1 MREQSSLGCSLQSM
15 IDPKRIGSVDSNM
28 IELTSSQIDAT
39 ERAIKSVNRGNKLFR
54 IGGYAGVG
62 KTTLAKSIISEID
75 GAAVCAFTGKAASV
89 LRSKGIP
96 SAATIHSTIYRYDE
110 ARDQFQLKAPREL
123 HDIRYF
129 LLDEASMVATEQ
141 WEDLQTFRKPIIAI
155 GDPGQLEP
163 VGDDPRLMHNPDVVL
178 TEIHR
183 QDADSAI
190 IQFATH
196 IRNGGNIK
204 RGIKGDVEIGS
215 RDLFYDSLE
224 WADIMLC
231 GFNRTRVAVNAMQR
245 ERIYGKQAIESTIQF
260 GEKIICLK
268 NDRTLGFSNGE
279 IFEVR
284 NITGCHR
291 DVWTCD
297 LMNSD
302 GKMKYDIGITED
314 AFGVEKPQNTQ
325 WVPPG
330 TMLADYAYCVSTH
343 KFQGSEADNVAVCRE
358 QCKLWDQVRWDYT
371 SATRAAKKLR
381 FAI

>member
-1 MREQSSLGCSLQSM
+1 
-15 IDPKRIGSVDSNM
+15 M
-28 IELTSSQIDAT
+28 IELTNSQIDAA
-39 ERAIKSVNRGNKLFR
+39 ERAVRSVNRGDKLFR
-54 IGGYAGVG
+54 IGGFAGTG
-62 KTTLAKSIISEID
+62 KTTLAKSIISQID

-96 SAATIHSTIYRYDE
+96 SAATIHSTIYRYDQ
-110 ARDQFQLKAPREL
+110 AREQFLLKTPREL
-123 HDIRYF
+123 YDIRYF
-129 LLDEASMVATEQ
+129 LLDEASMVASDQ

-163 VGDDPRLMHNPDVVL
+163 VGDDPRLMHNPDVIL

-183 QDADSAI
+183 QDAESAI

-196 IRNGGNIK
+196 VRNGGNIK
-204 RGIKGDVEIGS
+204 RGVKGDVQIGS

-231 GFNRTRVAVNAMQR
+231 GFNRTRVAVNSMQR
-245 ERIYGKQAIESTIQF
+245 DRIYGKQAGESTIHF

-268 NDRTLGFSNGE
+268 NDRILGFSNGE
-279 IFEVR
+279 IFEVLD
-284 NITGCHR
+284 IYGVHQG
-291 DVWTCD
+291 VWTCD
-297 LMNSD
+297 LRDSE
-302 GKMKYDIGITED
+302 GKMRYGIDITDD

-325 WVPPG
+325 WAAPG
-330 TMLADYAYCVSTH
+330 TMLADYAYCVSVH

-358 QCKLWDQVRWDYT
+358 QCKVWDQVRWDYT
-371 SATRAAKKLR
+371 AITRAARKLR